1 MCSVSYA
8 FSQEHV
14 LRCSVLLQLKGY
26 TALALDTLCQSVSDN
41 VTAFKYLLQQAI
53 ASRQRVCIVC
63 VCDAWCLCC
72 APPNSRRNCL
82 IPLWRGSSSD
92 RTL

>member
-41 VTAFKYLLQQAI
+41 VTAFKYLLRQAI

-63 VCDAWCLCC
+63 V
-72 APPNSRRNCL
+72 SVM
-82 IPLWRGSSSD
+82 RGACVVH
-92 RTL
+92 RLTLAEIA